1 MKDAWTWGRHETPL
15 SPILGIAEGL
25 TSKTIGLF
33 GTDMKGLDDALK
45 PHVADLDEHI
55 LKPTLSNVS
64 NFLADM
70 KKTEAESDKVSQN
83 E

>member
-1 MKDAWTWGRHETPL
+1 
-15 SPILGIAEGL
+15 
-25 TSKTIGLF
+25 
-33 GTDMKGLDDALK
+33 MKGLDDALK